1 MDAVRLAL
9 AARAERGEVPAP
21 LDVTLGE
28 LPFYGDTRPAAVLC
42 LLFDHDGEANVV
54 LTRRADHLPS
64 HGGEV
69 SFPGGRMRPGEPPLQ
84 AALREA
90 NEEVGL
96 QTGSVDVIGALTPLT
111 TRRSPAL
118 VYCFVGRFEGPNAGG
133 QVLRADS
140 SEVDRIFW
148 VALARLAE
156 NGVYHEEIWPSGR
169 GPSTGRSGG
178 GPRPQVGA
186 FLRAGGRR
194 CLGRHGAAPDRTAGD
209 RLGPG
214 ERRRLRERYPGGVMI
229 CPRCGVMNRPGQP
242 ACSRCAGSLA
252 PAPPDAR
259 SPHPV
264 LPITNRAEVMLR
276 RAGGSAGPATAPP
289 ASAASA
295 GAATQ
300 PALGAVQSDIY
311 LLATERSTGQPAPP
325 EALGGQTESAIGERR
340 GRMAIGLSGA

>member
-1 MDAVRLAL
+1 VDAVRLAL

-118 VYCFVGRFEGPNAGG
+118 VHCFVGRFEGPNAGG

-156 NGVYHEEIWPSGR
+156 NGVYHEEIWPV
-169 GPSTGRSGG
+169 GPEVPPPGGPAGALALRSVPFFELEDDVVWGATGRLLTELLET
-178 GPRPQVGA
+178 V
-186 FLRAGGRR
+186 LV
-194 CLGRHGAAPDRTAGD
+194 
-209 RLGPG
+209 PG
-214 ERRRLRERYPGGVMI
+214 
-229 CPRCGVMNRPGQP
+229 N
-242 ACSRCAGSLA
+242 
-252 PAPPDAR
+252 
-259 SPHPV
+259 
-264 LPITNRAEVMLR
+264 
-276 RAGGSAGPATAPP
+276 AGGSAKGTLVG
-289 ASAASA
+289 S
-295 GAATQ
+295 
-300 PALGAVQSDIY
+300 
-311 LLATERSTGQPAPP
+311 
-325 EALGGQTESAIGERR
+325 
-340 GRMAIGLSGA
+340 